1 VTGEPSV
8 ASPAAASPAAAGAG
22 RSGAAVGEPPIRL
35 LLADVDGTLV
45 TPAKELTRQAI
56 AAVRELGEAGV
67 LFALTSGRPPRGME
81 MLIEP
86 LDVQT
91 PIAAFNGGLVVD
103 REMQTLQ
110 QHTLPRELV
119 KPVIELLRSFG
130 LDAWLYRG
138 AEWYVHDPNA
148 PHVDREAKTVRFP
161 PTVRADYEGVTDA
174 VAKIVGVSDDR
185 DAVVKAAQAAHDR
198 FGEHVSAACSQPY
211 YVDVTHPQ
219 ANKGSVARYLAE
231 RYRLEAE
238 EIATIGD
245 MPNDVLMFAHAGL
258 SIAMGNADR
267 EVQRAARRVTEAN
280 DEEGFAEA
288 VRRFVLP
295 RAAPPGR
302 RGPVQRKER

>member
-1 VTGEPSV
+1 VTGGP
-8 ASPAAASPAAAGAG
+8 PAASPAAAAAG
-22 RSGAAVGEPPIRL
+22 RSGAAVGDPPIRL

-86 LDVQT
+86 LQVQT

-103 REMQTLQ
+103 REMKTLQ

-119 KPVIELLRSFG
+119 EPVIELLGSFG
-130 LDAWLYRG
+130 LDTWLYRG
-138 AEWYVHDPNA
+138 AEWYVRDRQA
-148 PHVDREAKTVRFP
+148 PHVDREAKTVQFQ
-161 PTVRADYEGVTDA
+161 PTVRADFEGLMDE

-185 DAVVKAAQAAHDR
+185 DAVTQAAQAAHDR

-219 ANKGSVARYLAE
+219 ANKGSVAQYLAE

-245 MPNDVLMFAHAGL
+245 MPNDVLMFAHSGL

-288 VRRFVLP
+288 VRRLILP
-295 RAAPPGR
+295 HAAPSRRPG
-302 RGPVQRKER
+302 PP